1 MLTKKF
7 FLLSFLSFFYSVLM
21 AESSLDKEQFLNT
34 QKIVK
39 NVCMACHGMDGN
51 SLNGKIA
58 PKIAAQ
64 NANYLTIQLRK
75 FKEGV
80 RKNALMQGIASNLSY
95 EEMNNLGIYFS
106 EQKLK
111 LSAAKTNGVGSLGE
125 KIFRAGIKNSGVPA
139 CASCHGPAGHGVPNL
154 YPRLNGQHSEYT
166 FSQLNVYRLSEDK
179 PSASYAPMRAISIKL
194 TEEEMKAVADYI
206 QGLQ

>member
-1 MLTKKF
+1 MHTKNFFFTLFLMLFCSTLF
-7 FLLSFLSFFYSVLM
+7 
-21 AESSLDKEQFLNT
+21 AESSLVKQQFLNT

-64 NANYLTIQLRK
+64 NAKYLAIQLKK
-75 FKEGV
+75 FKDGV
-80 RKNALMQGIASNLSY
+80 RKNAVMQGIAGSLSS
-95 EEMNNLGIYFS
+95 EDMDNLGLYFS
-106 EQKLK
+106 EQKLQ

-125 KIFRAGIKNSGVPA
+125 KIFRAGIESSGVPA
-139 CASCHGPAGHGVPNL
+139 CASCHGPGGHGVPDL
-154 YPRLNGQHSEYT
+154 YPRLNAQHSEYIY
-166 FSQLNVYRLSEDK
+166 SQLNVFRLMEDQ
-179 PSASYAPMRAISIKL
+179 PSASYASMRAISVKL
-194 TEEEMKAVADYI
+194 TDEEMKAVADYI

>member
-1 MLTKKF
+1 
-7 FLLSFLSFFYSVLM
+7 
-21 AESSLDKEQFLNT
+21 
-34 QKIVK
+34 
-39 NVCMACHGMDGN
+39 MACHGIDGN

-64 NANYLTIQLRK
+64 NSNYLTIQLRK

-80 RKNALMQGIASNLSY
+80 RKNALMQGIASNLST

-125 KIFRAGIKNSGVPA
+125 KIFRAGLKIQA
-139 CASCHGPAGHGVPNL
+139 
-154 YPRLNGQHSEYT
+154 YQHVQAVMDPPDMGYQTYT
-166 FSQLNVYRLSEDK
+166 RDLMVNTQNIH
-179 PSASYAPMRAISIKL
+179 SAN
-194 TEEEMKAVADYI
+194 
-206 QGLQ
+206 